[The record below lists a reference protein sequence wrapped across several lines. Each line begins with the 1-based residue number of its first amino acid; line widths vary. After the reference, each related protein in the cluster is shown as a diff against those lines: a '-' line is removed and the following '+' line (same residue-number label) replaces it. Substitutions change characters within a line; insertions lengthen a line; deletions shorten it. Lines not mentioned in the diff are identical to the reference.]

1 MANQLPGYNKRESRA
16 IKPFFFFLSVA
27 ACSADW
33 DAKGSEIYLF
43 NKKKKKF
50 FKNQI
55 A

>member
-16 IKPFFFFLSVA
+16 IKPIFFLSVA